1 MSLPFIALF
10 AALIAVS
17 GIVAVPVGPFGLPIV
32 FQNLFVVLA
41 GLILGPLRGAAAVL
55 LWILAGALGLP
66 VFSGARGGFAHLL
79 GPTGGFFVGYI
90 LAALLAGVL
99 AGRSA
104 SRLRLAVAALAGFI
118 ILYIPGIAWFMHV
131 ADKPLAPALT
141 AACLPFLPG
150 DTLKFLLVLLV
161 LPRLRRRDSVP
172 PRAGPPGGPRAFPPV
187 GPAVPSGPRASAE
200 GNQPP
205 PHSTFDIQHSI
216 FNISSSSSPAVS
228 VHGLVKRFDDVT
240 ALADVAF
247 SLAPGSLA
255 VVAGAN
261 GSGKTVLMTILA
273 GLEKPT
279 AGTVAVDGRAGLV
292 FQEADAQILGETP
305 REDVAFGPK
314 NQGLRGAALG
324 ARVDDA
330 LARAGLAALA
340 DFPAHDLSGGGK
352 RRLAVAGV
360 LAMDLPLVIFDEP
373 YANLDYEGVRT
384 VNTLIVDLHRS
395 GRTVIV
401 LTHELEKILGLA
413 DRLLVLDHGRL
424 VFDGTPAGGLA
435 AGLERWGIRDPRRPQ
450 AVLEDLVWR

>member
-1 MSLPFIALF
+1 MSLPFVALF

-32 FQNLFVVLA
+32 FQNLLVVLA
-41 GLILGPLRGAAAVL
+41 GLMLGPLRGAAAVL

-79 GPTGGFFVGYI
+79 GPTGGFFVGYV
-90 LAALLAGVL
+90 LAALLAGAL

-104 SRLRLAVAALAGFI
+104 SRLRLAAATLAGFV
-118 ILYIPGIAWFMHV
+118 ILYVPGVAWFMHV
-131 ADKPLAPALT
+131 ADKALVPALT

-150 DTLKFLLVLLV
+150 DALKFALALLV
-161 LPRLRRRDSVP
+161 LPRLRRRNSAPVLSI
-172 PRAGPPGGPRAFPPV
+172 PV
-187 GPAVPSGPRASAE
+187 GPAVLGGPCASAL
-200 GNQPP
+200 
-205 PHSTFDIQHSI
+205 
-216 FNISSSSSPAVS
+216 SSSTGPAAGAAVS
-228 VHGLVKRFDDVT
+228 VRGLVKRFAGVT
-240 ALADVAF
+240 ALADVTF

-273 GLEKPT
+273 GLGKPT

-292 FQEADAQILGETP
+292 FQEADVQILGETP

-324 ARVDDA
+324 ARVDAA
-330 LARAGLAALA
+330 LARVGLAAFA
-340 DFPAHDLSGGGK
+340 DFPARDLSGGGK

-373 YANLDYEGVRT
+373 YANLDYAGVRT
-384 VNTLIVDLHRS
+384 VNALVADLHRS

-424 VFDGTPAGGLA
+424 AFDGVPAAGLV
-435 AGLERWGIRDPRRPQ
+435 AGLERWGVRDPRRPQ
-450 AVLEDLVWR
+450 AALEDLAWR

>member
-41 GLILGPLRGAAAVL
+41 GLMLGPWRGAAAVL

-79 GPTGGFFVGYI
+79 GPTGGFFIGYI

-104 SRLRLAVAALAGFI
+104 SRLRLAVAAFAGFV
-118 ILYIPGIAWFMHV
+118 ILYIPGIVWFMHV
-131 ADKPLAPALT
+131 ADKSLAPALT

-150 DTLKFLLVLLV
+150 DALKFLLVLLV
-161 LPRLRRRDSVP
+161 LPRLRRR
-172 PRAGPPGGPRAFPPV
+172 PPV
-187 GPAVPSGPRASAE
+187 PSSVSSAALSPAMAVPS
-200 GNQPP
+200 
-205 PHSTFDIQHSI
+205 STAAGA
-216 FNISSSSSPAVS
+216 AVS

-424 VFDGTPAGGLA
+424 VFDGTPADGLA